1 MKAEKLK
8 LTLSGYRVD
17 RVEAL
22 IDGRVGVDGCDTKF
36 EITTIGQMNTD
47 VFSGKGTRQ
56 VTEIGLSPFMHAYA
70 NDGFRE
76 YSLIPVFP
84 LRLFRHRSIFVRT
97 DRGIRQPEDL
107 RGKKVATVGYSTTSL
122 TWIRGFLQYEHG
134 VTPKDIQ
141 WYLSSKDSS
150 AKVSGG
156 PSKQEAVLPKDIKFT
171 MGPAGKDES
180 DMLADGDVDAVFGA
194 IAPRAYIQGHPA
206 VARLFPDY
214 RKTERAYFAKTAIFP
229 IMHAVAVRNDL
240 IEHNPWLPE
249 AVFHAYSAAKQAAY
263 DRLRKMAWAEDAL
276 PWIGQEVEETRALMG
291 DNYWQYG
298 IAPNRKTLETLF
310 SYSHEQGLASR
321 ELKIEELFHPSTLE
335 FTEAS
340 RKT

>member
-8 LTLSGYRVD
+8 LTLSGYRLD

-22 IDGRVGVDGCDTKF
+22 IDGRVSVDGCDTRF
-36 EITTIGQMNTD
+36 EISTIGQMNTD
-47 VFSGKGTRQ
+47 VFSGKGKRE

-134 VTPKDIQ
+134 VTPEDIQ

-240 IEHNPWLPE
+240 IEQNPWLPE
-249 AVFHAYSAAKQAAY
+249 AVFQAYSAAKQVAY
-263 DRLRKMAWAEDAL
+263 DRLRKMAWVEDAL

-291 DNYWQYG
+291 DNYWPYG

-310 SYSHEQGLASR
+310 SYSHEQGLANR

-335 FTEAS
+335 LSEAS
-340 RKT
+340 RKA